1 MNRPEGPSRFSYTL
15 RRERKVK
22 RFLAAM
28 CLGVMAFATQASAA
42 EPAKIHIGICTGTVS
57 QSEDDLRGA
66 EALIKKYGDVANGGM
81 IKHITYPDN
90 FMTEM
95 ETTISQIVSF
105 ADDPDMK
112 AIIVNQGIPGTTAAF
127 QRVREKRPDIML
139 LVGEAHEDP
148 NVIESAADL
157 AINADNISRGYLIIA
172 AAKKLGVTDFV
183 HISFPRH
190 MSYELLSRRRN
201 IMEAACKD
209 LGVNFHFMSA
219 PDPTSDVGVAGAQQY
234 ILEQVPQWLDKLG
247 PKTAFFCT
255 NDAHTEPLLKRLT
268 EDKGGYFIEADLPS
282 PLMGYPGALGIDLA
296 DVSGDFPAILKRVED
311 TVVAKGA
318 GGRMGTWTYSYGFT
332 NSLGLGEL
340 AIQYAKE
347 GVTGGR
353 SFRRHFKKEDLF
365 AAYNAATPGSTW
377 SGGYYVDVA
386 TGKEKKNHVLVFED
400 LYIFGKGYM
409 HMTEVPVPDK
419 YKSIK

>member
-1 MNRPEGPSRFSYTL
+1 
-15 RRERKVK
+15 
-22 RFLAAM
+22 
-28 CLGVMAFATQASAA
+28 
-42 EPAKIHIGICTGTVS
+42 
-57 QSEDDLRGA
+57 
-66 EALIKKYGDVANGGM
+66 
-81 IKHITYPDN
+81 
-90 FMTEM
+90 
-95 ETTISQIVSF
+95 
-105 ADDPDMK
+105 MK

-347 GVTGGR
+347 GITGGR
-353 SFRRHFKKEDLF
+353 SFRRHFKKEDVF

>member
-1 MNRPEGPSRFSYTL
+1 
-15 RRERKVK
+15 
-22 RFLAAM
+22 
-28 CLGVMAFATQASAA
+28 
-42 EPAKIHIGICTGTVS
+42 
-57 QSEDDLRGA
+57 
-66 EALIKKYGDVANGGM
+66 M

-112 AIIVNQGIPGTTAAF
+112 AVIVNQGIPGTTAAF
-127 QRVREKRPDIML
+127 QRIREKRPDIML

-201 IMEAACKD
+201 IMEVACKD
-209 LGVNFHFMSA
+209 LGVKFHFMSA

-296 DVSGDFPAILKRVED
+296 DVSGNFPAILKRVED
-311 TVVAKGA
+311 TVIAKGA
-318 GGRMGTWTYSYGFT
+318 AGRMGTWTYSYGFT

-340 AIQYAKE
+340 AIKYAKE

-353 SFRRHFKKEDLF
+353 SFRRHFKKEDVF
-365 AAYNAATPGSTW
+365 EAYNAATPGSTW

-419 YKSIK
+419 YKKIK

>member
-1 MNRPEGPSRFSYTL
+1 
-15 RRERKVK
+15 
-22 RFLAAM
+22 M
-28 CLGVMAFATQASAA
+28 CLGMMAFATQAVAA

-112 AIIVNQGIPGTTAAF
+112 AVIVNQGIPGTTAAF
-127 QRVREKRPDIML
+127 QRIREKRPDIML

-296 DVSGDFPAILKRVED
+296 DVSGNFPAILKRVED
-311 TVVAKGA
+311 TVIAKGA
-318 GGRMGTWTYSYGFT
+318 GGRKRSPRK
-332 NSLGLGEL
+332 GL
-340 AIQYAKE
+340 A
-347 GVTGGR
+347 
-353 SFRRHFKKEDLF
+353 F
-365 AAYNAATPGSTW
+365 
-377 SGGYYVDVA
+377 SGGGLSRVSPPL
-386 TGKEKKNHVLVFED
+386 GWRR
-400 LYIFGKGYM
+400 
-409 HMTEVPVPDK
+409 PP
-419 YKSIK
+419 

>member
-1 MNRPEGPSRFSYTL
+1 
-15 RRERKVK
+15 
-22 RFLAAM
+22 M
-28 CLGVMAFATQASAA
+28 CLGMMAFATQASAA

-112 AIIVNQGIPGTTAAF
+112 AVIVNQGIPGTTAAF
-127 QRVREKRPDIML
+127 QRIREKRPDIML

-247 PKTAFFCT
+247 PNTAFFCT

-268 EDKGGYFIEADLPS
+268 EDKGGFFIEADLPS

-318 GGRMGTWTYSYGFT
+318 AGRMGTWTYSYGFT

-340 AIQYAKE
+340 AIKYAKE

-353 SFRRHFKKEDLF
+353 SFRRNFKKEDLF

-419 YKSIK
+419 YKTIK

>member
-1 MNRPEGPSRFSYTL
+1 M
-15 RRERKVK
+15 K

-28 CLGVMAFATQASAA
+28 CLGLMAFATQASAA

-112 AIIVNQGIPGTTAAF
+112 AVIVNQGIPGTTAAF
-127 QRVREKRPDIML
+127 QRIREKRPDIML

-201 IMEAACKD
+201 IMEVACKD

-268 EDKGGYFIEADLPS
+268 EDKGGYFIAEACREFFNRPLPKTKMPS

-296 DVSGDFPAILKRVED
+296 DVSGNFPAILKRVED
-311 TVVAKGA
+311 TVIAKGA
-318 GGRMGTWTYSYGFT
+318 AGRMGTWTYSYGFT

-340 AIQYAKE
+340 AIKYAKE

-353 SFRRHFKKEDLF
+353 SFRRHFKKEDVF
-365 AAYNAATPGSTW
+365 EAYNAATPGSTW
-377 SGGYYVDVA
+377 SGGYYMDVA

-419 YKSIK
+419 YKKIK

>member
-1 MNRPEGPSRFSYTL
+1 M
-15 RRERKVK
+15 K

-28 CLGVMAFATQASAA
+28 CLGLMAFATQASAA

-66 EALIKKYGDVANGGM
+66 EALIKNYGDVANGGM

-112 AIIVNQGIPGTTAAF
+112 AVIVNQGIPGTTAAF
-127 QRVREKRPDIML
+127 QRIREKRPDIML

-201 IMEAACKD
+201 IMEVACKD

-296 DVSGDFPAILKRVED
+296 DVSGNFPAILKRVED
-311 TVVAKGA
+311 TVIAKGA
-318 GGRMGTWTYSYGFT
+318 AGRMGTWTYSYGFT

-340 AIQYAKE
+340 AIKYAKE

-353 SFRRHFKKEDLF
+353 SFRRHFKKEDVF
-365 AAYNAATPGSTW
+365 EAYNAATPGSTW

>member
-1 MNRPEGPSRFSYTL
+1 
-15 RRERKVK
+15 
-22 RFLAAM
+22 M
-28 CLGVMAFATQASAA
+28 CLGMMAFATQASAA

-112 AIIVNQGIPGTTAAF
+112 AVIVNQGIPGTTAAF
-127 QRVREKRPDIML
+127 QRIREKRPDIML

-201 IMEAACKD
+201 IMEVACKD
-209 LGVNFHFMSA
+209 LGINFHFMSA

-234 ILEQVPQWLDKLG
+234 ILEQVPQMLDKLG

-296 DVSGDFPAILKRVED
+296 DVSGNFPAILKRVED
-311 TVVAKGA
+311 TVIAKGA

-340 AIQYAKE
+340 AIKYAKE

-353 SFRRHFKKEDLF
+353 SFRRHFKKEDVF

-419 YKSIK
+419 YKTIK